1 MTALFA
7 SWIVLP
13 VVAAVA
19 YGILKVLEYMENER
33 D

>member
-7 SWIVLP
+7 SWIVLVP
-13 VVAAVA
+13 VAAVA
-19 YGILKVLEYMENER
+19 YGIVEVWNYLETER

>member
-7 SWIVLP
+7 SWIVLVP
-13 VVAAVA
+13 VAVVA
-19 YGILKVLEYMENER
+19 YGIVEVWKYLEIER